1 MQVPRSAA
9 ICAILV
15 VASACVALVTVSAQI
30 SDIQPFTAIQTQITR
45 FVELPIP
52 NVSTQILAVS
62 GDGQLI
68 ATLSRSDL
76 PGRPLY
82 HRTVWNKREK
92 TKVGID
98 PEFKM
103 LVVYQYHQPKAINC
117 SAFSEDCL
125 PVAVFLVP
133 SCAPHVS
140 SPREPRN
147 GVAC

>member
-92 TKVGID
+92 TKVGI
-98 PEFKM
+98 
-103 LVVYQYHQPKAINC
+103 
-117 SAFSEDCL
+117 
-125 PVAVFLVP
+125 
-133 SCAPHVS
+133 
-140 SPREPRN
+140 
-147 GVAC
+147 